1 MGRKGV
7 AQIVGG
13 MPMILSMSSV
23 NRGPIVG
30 NYRAPFLTP
39 NREYGYPVIRGFY
52 SPIADW
58 VKCGENE
65 APLVAIKGRKEG
77 RPCWRWVV
85 RDFLKIFRKS
95 RTNRWELTAPSSRPL
110 IAANDSLFSGSFSA
124 RYRGGENAIKL
135 TNSYSRL
142 GAGRRVSQIGGGL
155 PMILPTSSVNR
166 GPIIGNYR
174 APPPDP

>member
-1 MGRKGV
+1 MRHAYSRLLAGWGV

-85 RDFLKIFRKS
+85 RDFLKIFRNS
-95 RTNRWELTAPSSRPL
+95 RADQWKLPAPSFWSL
-110 IAANDSLFSGSFSA
+110 IAAKNSLFPVSFPP
-124 RYRGGENAIKL
+124 RYRGG
-135 TNSYSRL
+135 
-142 GAGRRVSQIGGGL
+142 
-155 PMILPTSSVNR
+155 
-166 GPIIGNYR
+166 
-174 APPPDP
+174 